1 MVVDIGMPQ
10 ELPVGRAAEGAMH
23 GKCDLAKSNLVTRVH
38 CLQPGIEMPSTW
50 GKNLKLRI
58 HPGSFLLFEPLPDGP
73 GGVQRTR
80 VCASVHADI
89 GIR

>member
-1 MVVDIGMPQ
+1 MKNDT
-10 ELPVGRAAEGAMH
+10 LPLLICA
-23 GKCDLAKSNLVTRVH
+23 H
-38 CLQPGIEMPSTW
+38 CLLQPDIEMPSTW

-58 HPGSFLLFEPLPDGP
+58 HQGSFLLFEPLPDGP

-89 GIR
+89 GIK